1 MFVLETIKATHFYSM
16 KTKLFLLGLSLLGLL
31 SSCSPKIGVKV
42 LQSFPARQLYE
53 GLIVFMPGDS
63 IPYTEAEVIGEIRVM
78 DSGTSINCDLETV
91 VDSAK
96 VQALRL
102 GANAIKIYKHKLPSA
117 LGSNCHQISAKAL
130 RLKEI
135 QSYEKEI
142 VWDARR
148 RLSIADF
155 KGDTLNR
162 PFQAATCSSFKYK
175 TWGRLIDGYMT
186 LKVETFFDCFCSYFK
201 PDADVEKL
209 LEHEQIHFDISEI
222 YARRFVRQVSSEIK
236 SIEEFNNIGEK
247 IAKTVFLDMQK
258 RQDLYDS
265 EVYADPSKQS
275 AWMEKTQIELRE
287 LQEFAPKQLRIR
299 FKAKKQ
305 Q

>member
-1 MFVLETIKATHFYSM
+1 M
-16 KTKLFLLGLSLLGLL
+16 KPRHFLLGLSILGLF
-31 SSCSPKIGVKV
+31 STCSPKVVVKA
-42 LQSFPARQLYE
+42 LQNYPARQMHE
-53 GLIVFMPGDS
+53 GLIVFMPSDS
-63 IPYTEAEVIGEIRVM
+63 IKYTEQEVIGEIRVM

-96 VQALRL
+96 IQALRL
-102 GANAIKIYKHKLPSA
+102 GANAIKIYKHKLPST
-117 LGSNCHQISAKAL
+117 LGSTCHQISAKAL
-130 RLKEI
+130 RLKDI
-135 QSYEKEI
+135 QPYEKEI

-155 KGDTLNR
+155 KGDTLDR

-201 PDADVEKL
+201 PDPAAEIL
-209 LEHEQIHFDISEI
+209 LQHEQIHFDISEI
-222 YARRFVRQVSSEIK
+222 YARRFVSQVSSEIK

-247 IAKTVFLDMQK
+247 IARAVVLDMQK
-258 RQDLYDS
+258 RQDSYDS

-275 AWMEKTQIELRE
+275 AWVEKTQIELQE

-299 FKAKKQ
+299 FKAKKLP
-305 Q
+305 